1 METLWFVLVA
11 GMLAMYVL
19 FDGFD
24 LGTGIVHLYV
34 ARGERERRLVIQTI
48 GPVWDGNE
56 VWLLAAGGTLYFAFP
71 VLYASSFSGFYLPLM
86 IVLWLFML
94 RGIALEFRHHFD
106 NTLWKPFWDVVFAG
120 SSALLAIFLGAALG
134 NVVRGVPLD
143 EQARFF
149 VPLWTNF
156 LPGARAGVL
165 DWYTILVGLGAFL
178 ALTVHGALWVV
189 LKTDGEV
196 QARARQLAR
205 AAWWG
210 VAVFTIVVT
219 ITTFRLQ
226 PQVPARIAAAPWGLV
241 FPAIAV
247 GGLLVVWRAVH
258 HRADREGFLASCAY
272 LAGMLASV
280 AFGLYP
286 YVLPSNLDPGRGLD
300 IYNSAAGHYGLW
312 VGLVWFVP
320 GLALAAAYFVF
331 TYRRFAGKTTMDEQG
346 Y

>member
-1 METLWFVLVA
+1 METLWFVIVA

-19 FDGFD
+19 LDGFD
-24 LGTGIVHLYV
+24 LGVGIVHLYV
-34 ARGERERRLVIQTI
+34 ARGERERRLVVQTI

-106 NTLWKPFWDVVFAG
+106 NGLWKPFWDVVFAG
-120 SSALLAIFLGAALG
+120 SSAMLAIFFGAALG

-143 EQARFF
+143 DQARFF
-149 VPLWTNF
+149 LPLWTNL
-156 LPGARAGVL
+156 LPGGRAGVL
-165 DWYTILVGLGAFL
+165 DWYTVLVGLGAFL
-178 ALTVHGALWVV
+178 ALAVHGAFWVA

-196 QARARQLAR
+196 QARARKLAR
-205 AAWWG
+205 VAWWG
-210 VAVFTIVVT
+210 VAAFTVAVT
-219 ITTFRLQ
+219 IATFRLQ

-241 FPAIAV
+241 FPAVAV
-247 GGLLVVWRAVH
+247 GGLLVTWRAVH

-272 LAGMLASV
+272 LAGMLSSV
-280 AFGLYP
+280 AFGVYP
-286 YVLPSNLDPGRGLD
+286 YVLPSNVDPSRSLD
-300 IYNSAAGHYGLW
+300 IYNSAAGGYGLW
-312 VGLVWFVP
+312 VGFVWFVP
-320 GLALAAAYFVF
+320 GLVLASAYFVF
-331 TYRRFAGKTTMDEQG
+331 AYRRFAGKTTVDEQG